1 MRYET
6 LTKAEEDPSGTAA
19 LLLDAAEEVFA
30 EHGYGAAST
39 REIARRAGVPFGALH
54 YHWGS
59 KQQLRQA
66 VHARAIERFKDTIG
80 RGLAVGH
87 IGGAAIDTLVDV
99 VDAGTLCREH
109 FLLDSANRQHIAAEG
124 NLACHRGQR
133 TNLLACQ
140 QRHQCGHNC
149 YAGRRTIFWNC
160 ARRNVNVD
168 VMV

>member
-59 KQQLRQA
+59 KRHLWDA
-66 VHARAIERFKDTIG
+66 VFRRLADHTRATIVGSVRPG
-80 RGLAVGH
+80 RTPGEVLDH
-87 IGGAAIDTLVDV
+87 LVD
-99 VDAGTLCREH
+99 A
-109 FLLDSANRQHIAAEG
+109 FLDFFAANRTVVRLCYRAALEAPE
-124 NLACHRGQR
+124 LHRE
-133 TNLLACQ
+133 
-140 QRHQCGHNC
+140 
-149 YAGRRTIFWNC
+149 I
-160 ARRNVNVD
+160 
-168 VMV
+168 